1 MVVFAP
7 AAPKKQAGAS
17 MKNGSAVV
25 AILGV
30 LAALVAGPASAQDRG
45 YFLGGTGAF
54 AKWNDICNRT
64 SAPCDDETA
73 GWRAFGGYQ
82 FNKYVA
88 AEVGFVGLGEA
99 SGGDSTGNFKMQSAG
114 MDLSAVFFIPMT
126 TRLSLL
132 GRLGTYRVKTEL
144 KQEGPAFGSLTDTA
158 VNSAWVYGAGL
169 NYNLGRLG
177 LRAEY
182 LQYYSIGGTSTGE
195 DTVEM
200 FGLTLL
206 FRFF

>member
-1 MVVFAP
+1 
-7 AAPKKQAGAS
+7 

-25 AILGV
+25 AILGF

-45 YFLGGTGAF
+45 FYLGGTGAF
-54 AKWNDICNRT
+54 AKWNEICDRT
-64 SAPCDDETA
+64 SVPCDDEDA

-88 AEVGFVGLGEA
+88 AELGIVSLGKA
-99 SGGDSTGNFKMQSAG
+99 TGGDSTSSFKMESAG
-114 MDLSAVFFIPMT
+114 ADLSAVFFIPMT

-132 GRLGTYRVKTEL
+132 GRLGAYRVKTEL
-144 KQEGPAFGSLTDTA
+144 KDVGLSADAT
-158 VNSAWVYGAGL
+158 NSAWVYGAGL
-169 NYNLGRLG
+169 NYNLGFLG

-182 LQYYSIGGTSTGE
+182 LQYYNIGGGTTGK

>member
-1 MVVFAP
+1 
-7 AAPKKQAGAS
+7 

-25 AILGV
+25 AILGF

-45 YFLGGTGAF
+45 YYLGGTGAVS
-54 AKWNDICNRT
+54 KYNEICDRT
-64 SAPCDDETA
+64 NVPCDDEDA
-73 GWRAFGGYQ
+73 GWRAFLGHQ

-88 AEVGFVGLGEA
+88 VEVGVLGLGEA
-99 SGGDSTGNFKMQSAG
+99 TGGDSTGSFKMESAG
-114 MDLSAVFFIPMT
+114 MDLSAVFFIPMS

-132 GRLGTYRVKTEL
+132 GRAGAYRVKTEL
-144 KQEGPAFGSLTDTA
+144 KQQGPTFGNLSDSA
-158 VNSAWVYGAGL
+158 VNSGWVYGLGL

-182 LQYYSIGGTSTGE
+182 LQYANIGGTSTGE